1 MEEKEE
7 ELERKLR
14 TYISQHCEKL
24 EYKIHGQGGKV
35 IKIKWEGSLLNLTEV
50 NGMNY
55 NYEFRGDAQIFMEA
69 GNNEDIR
76 EQYQKLHGEALIKEN
91 GDIEI
96 NRPIIIGI

>member
-14 TYISQHCEKL
+14 RYISQHREELTFKFR
-24 EYKIHGQGGKV
+24 KQGGKV
-35 IKIKWEGSLLNLTEV
+35 TEIKWEGLLNLTEV

-69 GNNEDIR
+69 GTNGDIR